1 MEEWQV
7 CFEVKGLVAPEKPL
21 KFDNIAF
28 KKASTSK
35 DDIPLESDD
44 RSIVF
49 LKASSD
55 KTSEF
60 MAMRKNLQAFLSLY
74 GLVTGKYVECPKN
87 YICYQISESYPFG
100 EIEHLSKFYGAI
112 KLSDKQKEKHARLL
126 SYSVQMFNE
135 FSSVFTEHQK
145 RHLKNAITYHYRALK
160 DMSYLS
166 TEEALIDEM
175 ISLESLLESNSQML
189 SLRASILLS
198 LEGKKDAYDIK
209 QKFDNLREKRHKIV
223 HGSESV
229 SVTLEEMFELIEYV
243 RKIIWIFL
251 KLEKSKKDLIDLLD
265 KSILEWDFRKK
276 LEQLYQRHFKQINN
290 QNKKA

>member
-35 DDIPLESDD
+35 YDIPLENYD

-49 LKASSD
+49 LKTTSSD
-55 KTSEF
+55 KKSGYGT
-60 MAMRKNLQAFLSLY
+60 MRKKLQEFLSIY
-74 GLVTGKYVECPKN
+74 GLVTNNYVECPKS
-87 YICYQISESYPFG
+87 YMSYQITESCPFG
-100 EIEHLSKFYGAI
+100 EVKYPSKFLVSI
-112 KLSDKQKEKHARLL
+112 TEKQRENYVRLL
-126 SYSVQMFNE
+126 DYSAQLFNKLQ
-135 FSSVFTEHQK
+135 SVFTEHKQ
-145 RHLKNAITYHYRALK
+145 RHLRNAIIYHYRSLK
-160 DMSYLS
+160 DLDILS
-166 TEEALIDEM
+166 PEEALIDEM
-175 ISLESLLESNSQML
+175 ISLESLLGSNSIKL

-198 LEGKKDAYDIK
+198 LEGKETAYTI
-209 QKFDNLREKRHKIV
+209 QRKFENLRDKRHKII

-229 SVTLEEMFELIEYV
+229 SVTFEEIFELTKYV
-243 RKIIWIFL
+243 GKIIWIFL
-251 KLEKSKKDLIDLLD
+251 KLEESKKDLIDLLD